1 MERYEYNL
9 DEFMYVIVDNCLI
22 INKREVQVSRKG
34 LLNTNLTDTT
44 ILEVKAENESY
55 PLSYKGI
62 LNKLL
67 CKFTARVLKEI
78 SIFRNRIKDGEYF
91 RDGYYYLEN
100 INISYCE
107 LCADDC
113 KREILNLLE
122 HLNLDFYMKIRL
134 SNGSIIKFVNS
145 TI

>member
-67 CKFTARVLKEI
+67 CKFTARV
-78 SIFRNRIKDGEYF
+78 
-91 RDGYYYLEN
+91 
-100 INISYCE
+100 
-107 LCADDC
+107 
-113 KREILNLLE
+113 
-122 HLNLDFYMKIRL
+122 
-134 SNGSIIKFVNS
+134 S
-145 TI
+145 TSM